1 MQRCH
6 PDEKFIVFVCTVNEI
21 AISLNTREY
30 GEGKRDH
37 VFIIVRADYATLPFR
52 PFGKKV
58 LVKLATCYKNRLR
71 LFQSRTIAKPTQFI
85 NYFLSCVTY
94 YYLQK

>member
-58 LVKLATCYKNRLR
+58 LVKLATCYKSTTSKVGL
-71 LFQSRTIAKPTQFI
+71 LLSQQFRVFASHRAF
-85 NYFLSCVTY
+85 N
-94 YYLQK
+94 